1 MNAPSEHFNRSAY
14 IDLIKRSI
22 TNYSYLG
29 GDPPFEDFRCVTHYD
44 LAEARW
50 NVDPLARP
58 LTLLTKGQLDL
69 IENAVLA
76 IEERNVPGD
85 FIEAGVWRGGVII
98 FLRALINAY
107 GIAGRKVVAADSFA
121 GIPKN
126 MRAVNDPVDLWPDRW
141 VAPLDEVRKNIER
154 FGLLD
159 DRIAFVVGF
168 FAD

>member
-1 MNAPSEHFNRSAY
+1 MELRRSSKTSGAHRSALSASPRHSLASPRMTSACSQGEPTMNAPSEHFNRSAY

-107 GIAGRKVVAADSFA
+107 GIAG
-121 GIPKN
+121 
-126 MRAVNDPVDLWPDRW
+126 
-141 VAPLDEVRKNIER
+141 
-154 FGLLD
+154 
-159 DRIAFVVGF
+159 
-168 FAD
+168 